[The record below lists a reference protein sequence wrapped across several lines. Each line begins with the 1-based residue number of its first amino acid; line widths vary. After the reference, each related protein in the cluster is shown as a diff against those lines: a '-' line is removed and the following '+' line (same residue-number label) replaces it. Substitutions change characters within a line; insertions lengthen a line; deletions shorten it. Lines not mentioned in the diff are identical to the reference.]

1 MKFFQTLRYKL
12 FGGANT
18 KQTRPRELNPWE
30 QFRCYDSGQLSPAAM
45 RETYADFFLYA
56 MYEKL
61 DLPSSHVN
69 FSDTIMTGISI
80 EFEAPWHEPLDTII
94 YKQGAIYVQCLL
106 VDVCIATLPIE
117 QDRLVR
123 KAIAHFIH
131 RCKSYDL
138 HEPHIGWLYHRP
150 FNIKDELPIA
160 QQRLITS
167 FTEYVN
173 DWHKH
178 TPLSTP
184 VLCDGCPRCCQLG
197 QNQYTQTIVFE
208 DFCRRDGKTIPTI
221 NYCLA
226 DKFHDKSGNLVS
238 ADKGIWP
245 TQYVTAREIAKRC
258 PLYGKQ
264 KQR

>member
-1 MKFFQTLRYKL
+1 MNFLQTLRHRL
-12 FGGANT
+12 FGGAKNLP
-18 KQTRPRELNPWE
+18 QEQNPWE
-30 QFRCYDSGQLSPAAM
+30 KVAPSVSGQLSPDAM

-61 DLPSSHVN
+61 DLPSAHVN

-80 EFEAPWHEPLDTII
+80 EFEAPWHAPLDTII
-94 YKQGAIYVQCLL
+94 YKQGTIHVQCLL
-106 VDVCIATLPIE
+106 VDVCIATLPLE

-160 QQRLITS
+160 QQKLITR

-184 VLCDGCPRCCQLG
+184 VLCDGCPRRCQLG

-208 DFCRRDGKTIPTI
+208 DFCRRDRKTIPTI

-226 DKFHDKSGNLVS
+226 DKFYDKSGNLVS
-238 ADKGIWP
+238 ADKGVWP

-258 PLYGKQ
+258 PSWGTQ